1 MINIELK
8 KPLKLTTYDNVLNI
22 TFDLYNPDLIAIIK
36 NRSIKSYNP
45 NNKSWE
51 VPLFDFKK
59 LVQSL
64 EDYTINYITPIE
76 VIEKSLSIAKENYKP
91 IVSISA
97 NNSKKNKLSDISFFS
112 KFSYNKEIIDFLK
125 SNKSIFDSDSKMWEF
140 DPSFLPEFIKK
151 FKSMNYTIKLQDSVD
166 KALKLITTNNE
177 IIEASKSKD
186 WDNIL
191 NSYQFKTKPYSYQ
204 LEGIKTALSNP
215 NLLLTDE
222 QGLGKTL
229 QAIYAADIKS
239 KEEGYPY
246 TLVVCGVNGL
256 KYNWLSEIEAH
267 LGEEAYI
274 LGSRLNRAGN
284 IVEGTIAERLSSLD
298 DLDIGTINNRF
309 IITNIETLRN
319 ADIKEKL
326 KSLCIF
332 GKIGMVIID
341 EIHRV
346 SNIKSAQGDALNYLK
361 SRNKIGLTGTPVI
374 NKPFDLYAPLSW
386 LNIEHRSEFEFKHR
400 YGKYVERYGQ
410 GRSYEELIEYINL
423 SELKEILSTIMLRRE
438 KKDVLDLPDVV
449 YMQETID
456 LSNEQSKLYNLI
468 KKELVA
474 QIDEIILDPNPL
486 AKFTRLRQACS
497 CSAAIDSSITK
508 NAKYTRVLE
517 LIDDFKSA
525 NKKVIVYSNFAF
537 AVKELDSLMKANNIK
552 SYTITGDEKH
562 KKAIIDKFKTDGDV
576 LIGSIKALGTG
587 YTITEAS
594 NIIFL
599 DLPWTYADMVQA
611 VDRAHRIGQE
621 NKVTVISL
629 LAKNTVDEKIYK
641 IVKKK
646 EDLFNDLMEGKDIK
660 GVNRKKLTKRLLGIE

>member
-45 NNKSWE
+45 NDKSWE

-256 KYNWLSEIEAH
+256 KYN
-267 LGEEAYI
+267 
-274 LGSRLNRAGN
+274 
-284 IVEGTIAERLSSLD
+284 
-298 DLDIGTINNRF
+298 
-309 IITNIETLRN
+309 
-319 ADIKEKL
+319 
-326 KSLCIF
+326 
-332 GKIGMVIID
+332 
-341 EIHRV
+341 
-346 SNIKSAQGDALNYLK
+346 
-361 SRNKIGLTGTPVI
+361 
-374 NKPFDLYAPLSW
+374 
-386 LNIEHRSEFEFKHR
+386 
-400 YGKYVERYGQ
+400 
-410 GRSYEELIEYINL
+410 
-423 SELKEILSTIMLRRE
+423 
-438 KKDVLDLPDVV
+438 
-449 YMQETID
+449 
-456 LSNEQSKLYNLI
+456 
-468 KKELVA
+468 
-474 QIDEIILDPNPL
+474 
-486 AKFTRLRQACS
+486 
-497 CSAAIDSSITK
+497 
-508 NAKYTRVLE
+508 
-517 LIDDFKSA
+517 
-525 NKKVIVYSNFAF
+525 
-537 AVKELDSLMKANNIK
+537 
-552 SYTITGDEKH
+552 
-562 KKAIIDKFKTDGDV
+562 
-576 LIGSIKALGTG
+576 
-587 YTITEAS
+587 
-594 NIIFL
+594 
-599 DLPWTYADMVQA
+599 
-611 VDRAHRIGQE
+611 
-621 NKVTVISL
+621 
-629 LAKNTVDEKIYK
+629 
-641 IVKKK
+641 
-646 EDLFNDLMEGKDIK
+646 
-660 GVNRKKLTKRLLGIE
+660 

>member
-1 MINIELK
+1 
-8 KPLKLTTYDNVLNI
+8 
-22 TFDLYNPDLIAIIK
+22 
-36 NRSIKSYNP
+36 
-45 NNKSWE
+45 
-51 VPLFDFKK
+51 
-59 LVQSL
+59 
-64 EDYTINYITPIE
+64 
-76 VIEKSLSIAKENYKP
+76 
-91 IVSISA
+91 
-97 NNSKKNKLSDISFFS
+97 
-112 KFSYNKEIIDFLK
+112 
-125 SNKSIFDSDSKMWEF
+125 
-140 DPSFLPEFIKK
+140 
-151 FKSMNYTIKLQDSVD
+151 
-166 KALKLITTNNE
+166 
-177 IIEASKSKD
+177 
-186 WDNIL
+186 
-191 NSYQFKTKPYSYQ
+191 
-204 LEGIKTALSNP
+204 
-215 NLLLTDE
+215 
-222 QGLGKTL
+222 
-229 QAIYAADIKS
+229 
-239 KEEGYPY
+239 
-246 TLVVCGVNGL
+246 
-256 KYNWLSEIEAH
+256 
-267 LGEEAYI
+267 
-274 LGSRLNRAGN
+274 
-284 IVEGTIAERLSSLD
+284 
-298 DLDIGTINNRF
+298 
-309 IITNIETLRN
+309 
-319 ADIKEKL
+319 
-326 KSLCIF
+326 
-332 GKIGMVIID
+332 MVIID

-474 QIDEIILDPNPL
+474 QIDEIILDSNPL

-646 EDLFNDLMEGKDIK
+646 EDLFNDLMKGKDIK

>member
-45 NNKSWE
+45 NDKSWE

-256 KYNWLSEIEAH
+256 KYNWLSEIEEH

-474 QIDEIILDPNPL
+474 QIDEIILDSNPL

-646 EDLFNDLMEGKDIK
+646 EDLFNDLMKGKDIK

>member
-45 NNKSWE
+45 NDKSWE

-256 KYNWLSEIEAH
+256 KYNWLSEIEEH